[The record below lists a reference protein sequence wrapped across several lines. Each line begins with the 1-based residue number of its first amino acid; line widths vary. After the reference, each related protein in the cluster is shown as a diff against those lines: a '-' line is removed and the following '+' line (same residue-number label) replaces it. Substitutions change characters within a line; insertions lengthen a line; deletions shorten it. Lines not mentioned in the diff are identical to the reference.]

1 MIRKVL
7 LVDDDQILCA
17 ALEKRLAAFSDYFT
31 VITAGDGFEAVKKLK
46 QFSVSLIVLD
56 LIMPRMDGI
65 SLLAHIREKYPDL
78 PVIVISSMR
87 VAEMHDLVRHRS
99 VLACLGKPFQA
110 DDLISLIMGSLR
122 KEADGGIMYDVS
134 PTVFL
139 QLMEMESKTCT
150 IRIFDKVSEAG
161 GVLFFIDGQLV
172 DARVGDLHGI
182 DAAYRVCTWDV
193 VTLFI
198 QNECNPRE
206 NRINSD
212 LQPIIMTAVGMKDE
226 SAAPDDSED
235 DEDDED
241 DEPASPP
248 ADGKMEIAQPS
259 SLLHD
264 IGTLLRREVGEDCG
278 LEDCSFD
285 EGMGKTVEQL
295 NEIGA
300 GAGFGKFQ
308 LGFVASSR
316 KNDIIILPG
325 NPPPVLT
332 MLPGCARD
340 RIIETLRNH
349 GQVLLSRY
357 RQTP

>member
-7 LVDDDQILCA
+7 LVDDDQILCT
-17 ALEKRLAAFSDYFT
+17 ALEKRLAAFSDFFS
-31 VITAGDGFEAVKKLK
+31 VITAGDGFEAVKKLE

-65 SLLAHIREKYPDL
+65 SLLAHIRDKFPDL

-87 VAEMHDLVRHRS
+87 VAEMQELVRDSS
-99 VLACLGKPFQA
+99 VSACLGKPFRA
-110 DDLISLIMGSLR
+110 DDLVSLIMGSLR

-161 GVLFFIDGQLV
+161 GVLFFIDGRLV
-172 DARVGDLHGI
+172 DARVGDLRGI
-182 DAAYRVCTWDV
+182 DAAYRVCTWDA

-198 QNECNPRE
+198 HNDCNPRE

-226 SAAPDDSED
+226 SAAPDDFED
-235 DEDDED
+235 DEEDED
-241 DEPASPP
+241 DEPASPL
-248 ADGKMEIAQPS
+248 ADGKMEIAQPN

-264 IGTLLRREVGEDCG
+264 LGTLLRREVGEDCG

-285 EGMGKTVEQL
+285 ESMGKTVEQL
-295 NEIGA
+295 NELGA

-308 LGFVASSR
+308 LGFAASGR

-325 NPPPVLT
+325 HPPPVLT
-332 MLPGCARD
+332 IRPGCARD
-340 RIIETLRNH
+340 RIIETLRDN

-357 RQTP
+357 RKTP